1 MRTYVGIL
9 AGIITFAGI
18 AWFSADVIRGLGGS
32 SGKISALSMM
42 ILMVFALLAS
52 LQVGSLL
59 ASGRWLEDD
68 TFPKER
74 SWMAMGAAI
83 VLFILSIVSW

>member
-9 AGIITFAGI
+9 AGVITFVGI
-18 AWFSADVIRGLGGS
+18 AWFSADLVRGLGGS
-32 SGKISALSMM
+32 SGEISTLSIM
-42 ILMVFALLAS
+42 ILMVFALVAS

-59 ASGRWLEDD
+59 ASGRWLEDA
-68 TFPKER
+68 TFPKQR
-74 SWMAMGAAI
+74 SWMVMSAAI

>member
-9 AGIITFAGI
+9 AGVITFVAI

-32 SGKISALSMM
+32 SGKISALSMP
-42 ILMVFALLAS
+42 ILMVFALVAS

-59 ASGRWLEDD
+59 AVGRWFEDD

-74 SWMAMGAAI
+74 SWIVMGAAI

>member
-9 AGIITFAGI
+9 AGVITFVAI
-18 AWFSADVIRGLGGS
+18 VWFSVDVIRGLGG
-32 SGKISALSMM
+32 GKISALSMM
-42 ILMVFALLAS
+42 ILMVFAILAA

-59 ASGRWLEDD
+59 AVGRWSEDD

-74 SWMAMGAAI
+74 SWIVMGAAI
-83 VLFILSIVSW
+83 VLFIFSIVPW